1 MKNRS
6 LSKAEENT
14 PLLMVVSEDIN
25 QMYFLCSNYLQF
37 HAITSIIADN

>member
-1 MKNRS
+1 MKNKS

-25 QMYFLCSNYLQF
+25 QKLFFMQ
-37 HAITSIIADN
+37 